1 MVGMSEFKTLA
12 IGAGLTLAAGA
23 ALVMIGRKPVRRA
36 SGVAGLRG
44 GDDNHAAYEL
54 RLHVDNTHQIYKYA
68 QAMRGAITK
77 KVCRG
82 QFDATK
88 AAKGFRTI
96 VDEAA
101 KDYARE
107 HSTGVDQARVM
118 FPGALRNKVA
128 AELVAD
134 LKSDINRCISK
145 GDCGDAPPELAK
157 CAAKIK
163 PLAGAQRRAKQRRR
177 R

>member
-1 MVGMSEFKTLA
+1 MSEFKTLA

-23 ALVMIGRKPVRRA
+23 ALVAIGRKRPRQ
-36 SGVAGLRG
+36 GVAGLRG
-44 GDDNHAAYEL
+44 ADDDHAAYEL
-54 RLHVDNTHQIYKYA
+54 RLHVDNTHQIYRYA
-68 QAMRGAITK
+68 QGMRGAITK

-88 AAKGFRTI
+88 AAKGFRAI

-118 FPGALRNKVA
+118 FPGAVRNKVA

-134 LKSDINRCISK
+134 LKGDINRCLTK

-157 CAAKIK
+157 CAAKIQ
-163 PLAGAQRRAKQRRR
+163 PLAGARRR
-177 R
+177 KRRK